1 MPARSPARPCGRL
14 PSPGRR
20 VALRAAL
27 GAGVGLL
34 AGSSIAAGFEL
45 RVVTAGDDSATRQ
58 ILEALARRLPGFHA
72 ASDVRGLA
80 QRRGPA
86 VYLALGAAALQA
98 ALDAGLDGPL
108 LSLFTSNEAFTRVL
122 GSSPRQPRAA
132 VSAIH
137 AEASPHSQMMLIRT
151 LYARRVGVGVLLT
164 ESTAAQEEALRR
176 AARSADLDIDVQLVE
191 RGENAVRALTRVVS
205 STVLL
210 AVPDRDLYTVDNL
223 RNLLESTYRR
233 GQGVIGFSAS
243 LVNAGTLAAAYSS
256 IDDTVAQVGEV
267 AAALAAGRL
276 PDPQYPRYWRV
287 AINDSV
293 ARSLNVVV
301 SDAARRLGNFPPPP

>member
-1 MPARSPARPCGRL
+1 
-14 PSPGRR
+14 
-20 VALRAAL
+20 
-27 GAGVGLL
+27 
-34 AGSSIAAGFEL
+34 
-45 RVVTAGDDSATRQ
+45 
-58 ILEALARRLPGFHA
+58 
-72 ASDVRGLA
+72 
-80 QRRGPA
+80 
-86 VYLALGAAALQA
+86 
-98 ALDAGLDGPL
+98 
-108 LSLFTSNEAFTRVL
+108 
-122 GSSPRQPRAA
+122 
-132 VSAIH
+132 
-137 AEASPHSQMMLIRT
+137 MMLIRA

-164 ESTAAQEEALRR
+164 ESTAAQETELRR
-176 AARSADLDIDVQLVE
+176 AARSADLDIDVQFVE
-191 RGENAVRALTRVVS
+191 RGENAVRALTRVAS

-267 AAALAAGRL
+267 AATMAAGRL

-287 AINDSV
+287 AVNDSV